1 MQQPPELQ
9 NCCNWTSGNAAI
21 DEIIRRT
28 QLQTRDFSK
37 HWEWIDPQ
45 RLEDITHFKDGG
57 FGSVYVAVW
66 KDGRRN
72 YNNCAIN
79 EMTRSGPM
87 LVILKTT
94 RDFDECSPAFLNE
107 VIIVIKFGLILFYHK
122 TNMQNFSS

>member
-1 MQQPPELQ
+1 DRIYEVLKVITSDTPPSSPRSTYVRMPAPLPKLVKITITGLQ
-9 NCCNWTSGNAAI
+9 SNGNAAI

-66 KDGRRN
+66 KDGD
-72 YNNCAIN
+72 
-79 EMTRSGPM
+79 G
-87 LVILKTT
+87 
-94 RDFDECSPAFLNE
+94 
-107 VIIVIKFGLILFYHK
+107 IIKIV
-122 TNMQNFSS
+122 Q